1 MQLFLL
7 AWTGIGS
14 VISFYLYETKQD
26 VLLYEA
32 RPDSIKM
39 FLYYLKNWIVLSEQQ
54 DVFIRTVGGCRDKS
68 LRQELP

>member
-26 VLLYEA
+26 VLLCEA
-32 RPDSIKM
+32 RPDRIKC
-39 FLYYLKNWIVLSEQQ
+39 FL
-54 DVFIRTVGGCRDKS
+54 FA
-68 LRQELP
+68 ELIGLTYPMDGLFYPNSWRV

>member
-26 VLLYEA
+26 VLLCEA
-32 RPDSIKM
+32 RPDSIKC
-39 FLYYLKNWIVLSEQQ
+39 FLFAEIDLSDGRIVLSEQLEG
-54 DVFIRTVGGCRDKS
+54 VEINHCGRNCHK
-68 LRQELP
+68 

>member
-26 VLLYEA
+26 VLLCEA
-32 RPDSIKM
+32 RPDSIKC
-39 FLYYLKNWIVLSEQQ
+39 FLFAELLCYLIRWS
-54 DVFIRTVGGCRDKS
+54 DCFIRTVGECRDKS

>member
-26 VLLYEA
+26 VLLCEA
-32 RPDSIKM
+32 RPDSIKC
-39 FLYYLKNWIVLSEQQ
+39 FLFAE
-54 DVFIRTVGGCRDKS
+54 FIGLFYPNSWRV
-68 LRQELP
+68 

>member
-14 VISFYLYETKQD
+14 TISFYLYETKQD

-32 RPDSIKM
+32 RPDSIKC
-39 FLYYLKNWIVLSEQQ
+39 FL
-54 DVFIRTVGGCRDKS
+54 FA
-68 LRQELP
+68 ELIGLTYPMDGLFYPNSWRV